1 MKRKRGQAKPGLDGR
16 KISFDSRD
24 SKTTKMK
31 KFKKREK
38 NRNSNM
44 RKRNRKCNAK
54 EGQGRG
60 GLALGPQSGGAISS
74 GDAMI
79 HPVLKSSQLGR
90 EI

>member
-1 MKRKRGQAKPGLDGR
+1 MKRKRGQAKSGLDGR
-16 KISFDSRD
+16 KISFDNGY

-38 NRNSNM
+38 NRNSNV
-44 RKRNRKCNAK
+44 RKRNRKSNAK

-60 GLALGPQSGGAISS
+60 GLALGPQSRGAVSS
-74 GDAMI
+74 GDVMI
-79 HPVLKSSQLGR
+79 NPVLKSSQLGR